1 MAKMRVTGRF
11 YVFLLLLAAIIVFIV
26 QRTTNG
32 GSGEFAAIYADSA
45 TDVRRASAIIVRDE
59 SVFSQ
64 TQVSRVEYVATEHT
78 LVNVGDPVAY
88 VYSLE
93 YSERLVRELSEVRS
107 NIQSYHKT
115 VLGREI
121 DSGLEV
127 LDLTVKQRALDLKS
141 LVKRTANGNF
151 QKLVSQLEEAME
163 ARRSYMS
170 SNMRSD
176 ARLIKYYDEERQKI
190 NTISSWRKLESAPMS
205 GVVSFYMDG
214 YESALTVDSLKDLS
228 IAQVRTV
235 LAGQP
240 LSTGNTSRASTDVFR
255 IVDQNKWYLV
265 VLSNDDGWNPVIGLS
280 YSFQVVGYEDL
291 VYSGTVVR
299 VQKTGDTVMTQIE
312 VADPIGPLIYSR
324 SGEVVLGTNISGL
337 SVPSRAIDKINGK
350 TGVWLYDVPGGTFIE
365 VEVLSN
371 DGKTAIILPL
381 REGVLSQG
389 LRVLIK

>member
-1 MAKMRVTGRF
+1 MAKKRVTARF

-26 QRTTNG
+26 QRSMLG
-32 GSGEFAAIYADSA
+32 GSSEFAAIYDDTA
-45 TDVRRASAIIVRDE
+45 TDVRRVSAIIVRDE

-64 TQVSRVEYVATEHT
+64 TQVSRVEYIATEHT
-78 LVNVGDPVAY
+78 LVNAGDPVAY

-93 YSERLVRELSEVRS
+93 YSEKLVRELSAVRS

-115 VLGREI
+115 VLGKEI

-141 LVKRTANGNF
+141 LVNRAAYGNF

-163 ARRSYMS
+163 ERRAYMS

-176 ARLIKYYDEERQKI
+176 ARLIKYYDEERQKVS
-190 NTISSWRKLESAPMS
+190 TIENWRILESAPVP
-205 GVVSFYMDG
+205 GVVSFYTDG
-214 YESALTVDSLKDLS
+214 YESALTVDSLKDLT
-228 IAQVRTV
+228 IAQVRSV

-240 LSTGNTSRASTDVFR
+240 LDTSATSRVSTDVFR
-255 IVDQNKWYLV
+255 VVNQNKWYLV
-265 VLSNDDGWNPVIGLS
+265 VLSYDDDWNPVIGLT
-280 YSFQVVGYEDL
+280 YSFQISGYEDL

-312 VADPIGPLIYSR
+312 VADPIGPLIYCR
-324 SGEVVLGTNISGL
+324 SGDAVLGTNISGL
-337 SVPSRAIDKINGK
+337 SVPARAIDKINGQ
-350 TGVWLYDVPGGTFIE
+350 TGVWLYDVPGGTFVE

>member
-26 QRTTNG
+26 QRATNG

-78 LVNVGDPVAY
+78 LVNVDDPVAY

-214 YESALTVDSLKDLS
+214 YESALTVDSLKDLT